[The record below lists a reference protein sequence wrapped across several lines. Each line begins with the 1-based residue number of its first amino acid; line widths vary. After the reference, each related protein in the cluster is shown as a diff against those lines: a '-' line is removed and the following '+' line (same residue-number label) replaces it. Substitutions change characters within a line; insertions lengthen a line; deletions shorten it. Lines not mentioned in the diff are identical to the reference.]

1 MPEFHYK
8 LEAGPAEVA
17 RLVCG
22 SPYYNRREYDFSE
35 LED

>member
-8 LEAGPAEVA
+8 PEAGPAEVA

-22 SPYYNRREYDFSE
+22 SPYYNRVNTIF
-35 LED
+35 LN

>member
-8 LEAGPAEVA
+8 PEAGPEEVA
-17 RLVCG
+17 WLVCG